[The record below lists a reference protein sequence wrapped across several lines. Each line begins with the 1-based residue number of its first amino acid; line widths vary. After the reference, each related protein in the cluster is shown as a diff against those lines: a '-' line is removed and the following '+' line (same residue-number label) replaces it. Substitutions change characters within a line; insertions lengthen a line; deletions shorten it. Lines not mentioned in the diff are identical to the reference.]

1 MNITEFQKRISEADK
16 PIVVDFWAPWCAPC
30 KMTKPILE
38 KLAKEYKDQIEFM
51 PIDADTSRDILKQFK
66 VIGIPTVLT
75 LRDGEMVSRVTG
87 SQNENSYRAMFQ
99 SLVDGE
105 EVRIP
110 VSSFDRMLRLSA
122 GALLVIAGISSSNWL
137 LVGIGGVIAFLGIY
151 DRCPIWKAILGMIQ
165 SKIKS

>member
-110 VSSFDRMLRLSA
+110 VSSFDRMLRLQRRRA
-122 GALLVIAGISSSNWL
+122 AC
-137 LVGIGGVIAFLGIY
+137 
-151 DRCPIWKAILGMIQ
+151 DRWNIVKQLAARGHWWSYRLFRHL
-165 SKIKS
+165 

>member
-16 PIVVDFWAPWCAPC
+16 PIVVDFWAPWCVPC

-38 KLAKEYKDQIEFM
+38 SLANEYTDDVEFL
-51 PIDADTSRDILKQFK
+51 PINADHSRDILKHFK

-75 LRDGEMVSRVTG
+75 LRDGELVSRVTG
-87 SQNENSYRAMFQ
+87 SQNENGYRAMFQ
-99 SLVDGE
+99 SLVDGT

-110 VSSFDRMLRLSA
+110 VSSFDRMLRLGA

-151 DRCPIWKAILGMIQ
+151 DRCPIWRALTG
-165 SKIKS
+165 